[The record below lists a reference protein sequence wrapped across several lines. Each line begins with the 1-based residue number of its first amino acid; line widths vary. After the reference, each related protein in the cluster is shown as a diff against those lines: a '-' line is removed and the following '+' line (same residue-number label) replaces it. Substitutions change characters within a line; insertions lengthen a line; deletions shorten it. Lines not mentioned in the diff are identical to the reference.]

1 VNAFTSS
8 GAWRTACP
16 DWPARLMA
24 GESLVPDLPLFAAE
38 RDKALRIFDRLRLPD
53 VIGQPPM
60 AEAAGPWI
68 RDIVA
73 ALFGSYDAEVNRR
86 MIQEIFLLVPKKN
99 GKSSYAAAI
108 MVTAMIVN
116 RRPNAEFL
124 LIAPTME
131 IAGISYKQAEG
142 IIKADPELLKL
153 FHLREHLKTIVH
165 RASGA
170 ELKIKAAD
178 TDVITGSKSTGILI
192 DETHVFAKKSNA
204 ADIFVEIR
212 GALAARP
219 DGFLI
224 QITTQSKTPPSGVFK
239 AELEIARDV
248 RDGALSLPRLPV
260 LYELPDDVA
269 QGDGWKNPAVWPR
282 VNPNLGRSVDIQFLQ
297 NALVTAERTGKDAL
311 ALLAS
316 QHFNVEIGMALRA
329 DRWIGAEYW
338 LAATS
343 PDLVE
348 LDDLLARSEVAVVGI
363 DGGGLDDL
371 MGLAVLGR
379 DRDTQD
385 WLLWAHAWAHPE
397 VYERRKEI
405 IPLLEGFEAA
415 GELTRCERPTQD
427 VVEAAQLVAR
437 VRDAGLLPEAAG
449 VGLDPQGVA
458 ALVDALAEREIT
470 GDQVVGIPQGYR
482 IAGAIWGTERKLAD
496 GTLKHG
502 GQDLMAWAVGNAK
515 VEQRGNAVLITKQ
528 AAGKAKIDPLMA
540 AFNAVALMSRN
551 PQARVAPE
559 IIFL

>member
-1 VNAFTSS
+1 MNAFTSS

-16 DWPARLMA
+16 DWAARLMA
-24 GESLVPDLPLFAAE
+24 GESLVPDLPLFPAE

-86 MIQEIFLLVPKKN
+86 MVQEVFLLVPKKN

-116 RRPNAEFL
+116 RRPNAEYL

-142 IIKADPELLKL
+142 IIKSDPELQKL

-427 VVEAAQLVAR
+427 VVEAAQLVGR

-458 ALVDALAEREIT
+458 ALVDALAERDIT
-470 GDQVVGIPQGYR
+470 GDQVVGVPQGYR
-482 IAGAIWGTERKLAD
+482 ISAAIWGTERKLAD

>member
-1 VNAFTSS
+1 MS
-8 GAWRTACP
+8 GA
-16 DWPARLMA
+16 
-24 GESLVPDLPLFAAE
+24 SLVPDLPLFPAE
-38 RDKALRIFDRLRLPD
+38 RDKALRVFDRLRLPD
-53 VIGQPPM
+53 VIGKPPM
-60 AEAAGPWI
+60 AEAAGDWI
-68 RDIVA
+68 REIVA
-73 ALFGSYDAEVNRR
+73 TLFGSYDAEVNRR
-86 MIQEIFLLVPKKN
+86 MVQELFLLVPKKN

-116 RRPNAEFL
+116 RRPNAEYL
-124 LIAPTME
+124 LIAPTKE
-131 IAGISYKQAEG
+131 IAGISYGQAQG
-142 IIKADPELLKL
+142 IIEADPELEKL
-153 FHLREHLKTIVH
+153 FHLRDHLKTIEH
-165 RASGA
+165 RATGA

-192 DETHVFAKKSNA
+192 DETHVFATRSNA
-204 ADIFVEIR
+204 ADIFIEVR
-212 GALAARP
+212 GALASRP

-224 QITTQSKTPPSGVFK
+224 QITTQSKTPPAGVFK
-239 AELEIARDV
+239 SELTIAREV
-248 RDGALSLPRLPV
+248 RDGLLDLPRLAV
-260 LYELPDDVA
+260 LYELPKA
-269 QGDGWKNPAVWPR
+269 EQAKNGWLRPEVWGR

-297 NALVTAERTGKDAL
+297 NALIAAERTGVEQM

-316 QHFNVEIGMALRA
+316 QHFNVQVGLALSA
-329 DRWIGAEYW
+329 DRWIGADHW

-405 IPLLEGFEAA
+405 VPLLEGFEAA

-458 ALVDALAEREIT
+458 ALVDALAERNIT
-470 GDQVVGIPQGYR
+470 GEQVVGIAQGYR

-515 VEQRGNAVLITKQ
+515 AEQRGNAVLITKQ

-551 PQARVAPE
+551 PQAPVAPE

>member
-1 VNAFTSS
+1 
-8 GAWRTACP
+8 
-16 DWPARLMA
+16 
-24 GESLVPDLPLFAAE
+24 
-38 RDKALRIFDRLRLPD
+38 
-53 VIGQPPM
+53 
-60 AEAAGPWI
+60 
-68 RDIVA
+68 
-73 ALFGSYDAEVNRR
+73 
-86 MIQEIFLLVPKKN
+86 
-99 GKSSYAAAI
+99 
-108 MVTAMIVN
+108 
-116 RRPNAEFL
+116 
-124 LIAPTME
+124 
-131 IAGISYKQAEG
+131 
-142 IIKADPELLKL
+142 
-153 FHLREHLKTIVH
+153 
-165 RASGA
+165 
-170 ELKIKAAD
+170 
-178 TDVITGSKSTGILI
+178 
-192 DETHVFAKKSNA
+192 
-204 ADIFVEIR
+204 
-212 GALAARP
+212 
-219 DGFLI
+219 
-224 QITTQSKTPPSGVFK
+224 
-239 AELEIARDV
+239 
-248 RDGALSLPRLPV
+248 
-260 LYELPDDVA
+260 
-269 QGDGWKNPAVWPR
+269 

-379 DRDTQD
+379 DRETQD

-458 ALVDALAEREIT
+458 ALVDALAERDIT
-470 GDQVVGIPQGYR
+470 GDQVVGVPQGYR
-482 IAGAIWGTERKLAD
+482 ISAAIWGTERKLAD

>member
-16 DWPARLMA
+16 DWAARLMA

-86 MIQEIFLLVPKKN
+86 MVQEVFLLVPKKN

-116 RRPNAEFL
+116 RRPNAEYL

-142 IIKADPELLKL
+142 IIKSDPELLKL

>member
-1 VNAFTSS
+1 VNAFTSA
-8 GAWRTACP
+8 GYWRTACP
-16 DWPARLMA
+16 DWAARLMA
-24 GESLVPDLPLFAAE
+24 GESLVPDLPLFPVE
-38 RDKALRIFDRLRLPD
+38 RAKALRVFDRLRLPD

-204 ADIFVEIR
+204 AEIFVEIR

-248 RDGALSLPRLPV
+248 RDGAMSLPRLPV
-260 LYELPDDVA
+260 LYELPADVA

-282 VNPNLGRSVDIQFLQ
+282 VNPNLGLSVDIQFLQ

-458 ALVDALAEREIT
+458 ALVDALAERDIT

>member
-1 VNAFTSS
+1 VTWA
-8 GAWRTACP
+8 TACP
-16 DWPARLMA
+16 DWAARLMA
-24 GESLVPDLPLFAAE
+24 GESLVPDLPLFPAE

-73 ALFGSYDAEVNRR
+73 ALFGAYDAEMNRR

-458 ALVDALAEREIT
+458 ALVDALAERDIT

>member
-1 VNAFTSS
+1 MNAFTSS

-16 DWPARLMA
+16 DWAARLMA
-24 GESLVPDLPLFAAE
+24 GESLVPDLPLFPAE

-86 MIQEIFLLVPKKN
+86 MIQEVFLLVPKKN

-142 IIKADPELLKL
+142 IIKSDPELLKL

-458 ALVDALAEREIT
+458 ALVDALAERDIT
-470 GDQVVGIPQGYR
+470 GDQVVGVPQGYR
-482 IAGAIWGTERKLAD
+482 ISAAIWGTERKLAD

>member
-1 VNAFTSS
+1 
-8 GAWRTACP
+8 
-16 DWPARLMA
+16 
-24 GESLVPDLPLFAAE
+24 
-38 RDKALRIFDRLRLPD
+38 
-53 VIGQPPM
+53 
-60 AEAAGPWI
+60 
-68 RDIVA
+68 
-73 ALFGSYDAEVNRR
+73 
-86 MIQEIFLLVPKKN
+86 
-99 GKSSYAAAI
+99 
-108 MVTAMIVN
+108 
-116 RRPNAEFL
+116 
-124 LIAPTME
+124 
-131 IAGISYKQAEG
+131 
-142 IIKADPELLKL
+142 
-153 FHLREHLKTIVH
+153 
-165 RASGA
+165 
-170 ELKIKAAD
+170 
-178 TDVITGSKSTGILI
+178 
-192 DETHVFAKKSNA
+192 
-204 ADIFVEIR
+204 
-212 GALAARP
+212 
-219 DGFLI
+219 
-224 QITTQSKTPPSGVFK
+224 
-239 AELEIARDV
+239 
-248 RDGALSLPRLPV
+248 
-260 LYELPDDVA
+260 
-269 QGDGWKNPAVWPR
+269 
-282 VNPNLGRSVDIQFLQ
+282 
-297 NALVTAERTGKDAL
+297 
-311 ALLAS
+311 
-316 QHFNVEIGMALRA
+316 
-329 DRWIGAEYW
+329 
-338 LAATS
+338 
-343 PDLVE
+343 
-348 LDDLLARSEVAVVGI
+348 VVGI

-458 ALVDALAEREIT
+458 ALVDALAERDIT

>member
-1 VNAFTSS
+1 VNAFTSA
-8 GAWRTACP
+8 GYWRTACP
-16 DWPARLMA
+16 DWAARLMA

-73 ALFGSYDAEVNRR
+73 ALFGSYDAEINRR

-142 IIKADPELLKL
+142 IIKADPSLLEV

-165 RASGA
+165 RGSGA

-379 DRDTQD
+379 DRETQD

-458 ALVDALAEREIT
+458 ALVDALAERDIT

>member
-1 VNAFTSS
+1 MNAFTSQ
-8 GAWRTACP
+8 GAWRTAVP
-16 DWPARLMA
+16 DWEARIMSGA
-24 GESLVPDLPLFAAE
+24 SLVPDLPLFPAE
-38 RDKALRIFDRLRLPD
+38 RDRALRVFDRLRLPD

-60 AEAAGPWI
+60 AEAAGGWI

-86 MIQEIFLLVPKKN
+86 MIQELFLLVPKKN

-269 QGDGWKNPAVWPR
+269 KRDGWKNPAVWPR

-316 QHFNVEIGMALRA
+316 QHFNVEIGLALRA

-458 ALVDALAEREIT
+458 ALVDALAERDIT
-470 GDQVVGIPQGYR
+470 GDEVVGIPQGYR

>member
-1 VNAFTSS
+1 MNAFTSS

-16 DWPARLMA
+16 DWAARLMA

-415 GELTRCERPTQD
+415 GELTRCESPTQD

-458 ALVDALAEREIT
+458 ALVDALAERDIT

>member
-1 VNAFTSS
+1 MNAFTSS

-16 DWPARLMA
+16 DWAARLMA

-86 MIQEIFLLVPKKN
+86 MVQEVFLLVPKKN

-116 RRPNAEFL
+116 RRPNAEYL

-142 IIKADPELLKL
+142 IIKSDPELLKL

>member
-1 VNAFTSS
+1 MNAFTRS

-16 DWPARLMA
+16 DWAARLMA
-24 GESLVPDLPLFAAE
+24 GESLVPDLPLFPAE

-86 MIQEIFLLVPKKN
+86 MIQEVFLLVPKKN

-260 LYELPDDVA
+260 LYELPEDVA
-269 QGDGWKNPAVWPR
+269 KGDGWKNPAVWPR

-316 QHFNVEIGMALRA
+316 QHFNVEIGMALKA
-329 DRWIGAEYW
+329 DRWIGSEYW

-343 PDLVE
+343 PDLVL

-371 MGLAVLGR
+371 MGLAVMGR

-458 ALVDALAEREIT
+458 ALVDALAERDIT

>member
-1 VNAFTSS
+1 MNAFTSS

-16 DWPARLMA
+16 DWAARLMA
-24 GESLVPDLPLFAAE
+24 GESLVPDLPLFPAE

-60 AEAAGPWI
+60 SEAAGPWI

-86 MIQEIFLLVPKKN
+86 MIQEVFLLVPKKN

-379 DRDTQD
+379 DRETQD

-458 ALVDALAEREIT
+458 ALVDALAERDIT
-470 GDQVVGIPQGYR
+470 GDQVVGVPQGYR
-482 IAGAIWGTERKLAD
+482 ISAAIWGTERKLAD

>member
-1 VNAFTSS
+1 MNAFTSS

-16 DWPARLMA
+16 DWAARLMA
-24 GESLVPDLPLFAAE
+24 GESLVPDLPLFPAE

-86 MIQEIFLLVPKKN
+86 MIQEVFLLVPKKN

-458 ALVDALAEREIT
+458 ALVDALAERDIT
-470 GDQVVGIPQGYR
+470 GDQVVGVPQGYR
-482 IAGAIWGTERKLAD
+482 ISAAIWGTERKLAD

>member
-1 VNAFTSS
+1 VNAFTSA
-8 GAWRTACP
+8 GYWRTACP
-16 DWPARLMA
+16 DWAARLMA
-24 GESLVPDLPLFAAE
+24 GESLVPDLPLFPVE
-38 RDKALRIFDRLRLPD
+38 RAKALRVFDRLRLPD

-379 DRDTQD
+379 DRETQD

-458 ALVDALAEREIT
+458 ALVDALAERDIT

>member
-1 VNAFTSS
+1 VNAFTSA
-8 GAWRTACP
+8 GYWRTACP
-16 DWPARLMA
+16 DWAARLMA
-24 GESLVPDLPLFAAE
+24 GESLVPDLPLFPAE

-204 ADIFVEIR
+204 AEIFVEIR

-379 DRDTQD
+379 DRETQD

-458 ALVDALAEREIT
+458 ALVDALAERDIT

>member
-1 VNAFTSS
+1 MNAFTSS

-16 DWPARLMA
+16 DWAARLMA
-24 GESLVPDLPLFAAE
+24 GESLVPDLPLFPAE

-73 ALFGSYDAEVNRR
+73 ALFGSYDAAVNRR
-86 MIQEIFLLVPKKN
+86 MVQEVFLLVPKKN

-116 RRPNAEFL
+116 RRPNAEYL

-142 IIKADPELLKL
+142 IIKSDPELQKL

-224 QITTQSKTPPSGVFK
+224 QITTQSKTPPSGVFR

-379 DRDTQD
+379 DRETQD

-458 ALVDALAEREIT
+458 ALVDALAERDIT
-470 GDQVVGIPQGYR
+470 GDQVVGVPQGYR
-482 IAGAIWGTERKLAD
+482 ISAAIWGTERKLAD

>member
-1 VNAFTSS
+1 VNAFTSA
-8 GAWRTACP
+8 GYWRTACP
-16 DWPARLMA
+16 DWAARLMA
-24 GESLVPDLPLFAAE
+24 GESLVPDLPLFPVE
-38 RDKALRIFDRLRLPD
+38 RAKALRVFDRLRLPD

-204 ADIFVEIR
+204 AEIFVEIR

-458 ALVDALAEREIT
+458 ALVDALAERDIT

>member
-16 DWPARLMA
+16 DWAARLMA
-24 GESLVPDLPLFAAE
+24 GESLVPDLPLFPAE

-73 ALFGSYDAEVNRR
+73 ALFGSYDAAVNRR
-86 MIQEIFLLVPKKN
+86 MVQEVFLLVPKKN

-116 RRPNAEFL
+116 RRPNAEYL

-142 IIKADPELLKL
+142 IIKSDPELQKL

-224 QITTQSKTPPSGVFK
+224 QITTQSKTPPSGVFR

-379 DRDTQD
+379 DRETQD

-458 ALVDALAEREIT
+458 ALVDALAERDIT
-470 GDQVVGIPQGYR
+470 GDQVVGVPQGYR
-482 IAGAIWGTERKLAD
+482 ISAAIWGTERKLAD

>member
-16 DWPARLMA
+16 DWAARLMA
-24 GESLVPDLPLFAAE
+24 GESLVPDLPLVAAE

-379 DRDTQD
+379 DRETQD

-458 ALVDALAEREIT
+458 ALVDALAERDIT

>member
-1 VNAFTSS
+1 MNAFTSS

-16 DWPARLMA
+16 DWAARLMA
-24 GESLVPDLPLFAAE
+24 GESLVPDLPLFPAE

-86 MIQEIFLLVPKKN
+86 MIQEVFLLVPKKN

-269 QGDGWKNPAVWPR
+269 KRDGWKNPAVWPR

-316 QHFNVEIGMALRA
+316 QHFNVEIGLALRA

-379 DRDTQD
+379 DRETQD

-405 IPLLEGFEAA
+405 VPLLEGFEAA

-458 ALVDALAEREIT
+458 ALVDALAERDIT
-470 GDQVVGIPQGYR
+470 GDEVVGIPQGYR

>member
-1 VNAFTSS
+1 MNAFTSS

-16 DWPARLMA
+16 DWAARLMA
-24 GESLVPDLPLFAAE
+24 GESLVPDLPLVAAE

-379 DRDTQD
+379 DRETQD

-458 ALVDALAEREIT
+458 ALVDALAERDIT

>member
-1 VNAFTSS
+1 MNAFTSS

-16 DWPARLMA
+16 DWAARLMA
-24 GESLVPDLPLFAAE
+24 GESLVPDLPLFPAE

-86 MIQEIFLLVPKKN
+86 MIQEVFLLVPKKN

-437 VRDAGLLPEAAG
+437 VRDAGLLPQAAG

-458 ALVDALAEREIT
+458 ALVDALAERDIT
-470 GDQVVGIPQGYR
+470 GDQVVGVPQGYR
-482 IAGAIWGTERKLAD
+482 ISAAIWGTERKLAD